1 MEPAQQRGYLILGL
15 LKDIRLS
22 GLIERFRGAAGR
34 NNLIDALLQQQIV
47 GGDRELAEELADR
60 AEVVEVAEA
69 HVIISQGGEDDD
81 LYLILAGNFRVVV
94 NGRDVASRGRGD
106 HVGEMVLVEPSQRR
120 SADVVAAESAL
131 VAKLTIADVSDLA
144 SRYSNI
150 YRVIARTLARR
161 LLERNKLVGQHRE
174 KIRVFIISSA
184 EALDVARKV
193 QDALAHDGLIVRLWT
208 DDVFK
213 VASYAIQSLETEL
226 DDSDFAVAIAHSDDM
241 TLFRGQ
247 DWPAPRD
254 NVVFELGMFMGRL
267 GRTRA
272 ILMEPRENKV
282 KLPSDLA
289 GVTTIPYSYQA
300 GKDSAAL
307 MAPACNALRSH
318 IKELGPFNG

>member
-1 MEPAQQRGYLILGL
+1 MT
-15 LKDIRLS
+15 
-22 GLIERFRGAAGR
+22 GLINRFRGDAGR
-34 NNLIDALLQQQIV
+34 GNLIDVMMQQQIV
-47 GGDRELAEELADR
+47 GGNRELAEELADR
-60 AEVVEVAEA
+60 AVLLEVAKG
-69 HVIISQGGEDDD
+69 HTIISQGGDDD
-81 LYLILAGNFRVVV
+81 ELFLIIAGSFRIVI

-120 SADVVAAESAL
+120 SAEVVAAEDAL
-131 VAKLTIADVSDLA
+131 VAKLTSANMSDVA
-144 SRYSNI
+144 SRHSEI

-161 LLERNKLVGQHRE
+161 LIERNKLVGQHRE

-226 DDSDFAVAIAHSDDM
+226 DDSDFAVAVAHSDDM

-272 ILMEPRENKV
+272 ILMEPREGKV

-300 GKDSAAL
+300 GKDAAAA